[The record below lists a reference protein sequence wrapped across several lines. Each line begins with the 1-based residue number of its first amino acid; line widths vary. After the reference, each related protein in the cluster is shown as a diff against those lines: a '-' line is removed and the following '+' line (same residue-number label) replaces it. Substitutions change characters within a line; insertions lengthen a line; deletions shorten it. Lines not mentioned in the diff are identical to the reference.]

1 MVEWR
6 IFHKDVTSST
16 NDDAAKGSHGDV
28 FTAGFQTAGRGRGD
42 HVWEGEKNAALMM
55 SAVLATGGCS
65 PAYVATFPLVA
76 GLATMEGLRRLAGPA
91 LLLDIGIKWPNDVLC
106 GGRKVAGLLCRRE
119 DERIVAGIGVNV
131 KQKSFPKA
139 IAGRAGGDSR
149 SALAPLRRMASR
161 RCVGRHGTAARDHG
175 APRGGRSPQRLQD
188 KRSRDGRGAQSRR
201 RRRGRDI
208 PRRGARRRRR
218 ENLFRG
224 SDFLCRDLK
233 VAVCRFALFRHFWY
247 NIANGQPWPGA
258 PGRRPLKRTQKEFA

>member
-42 HVWEGEKNAALMM
+42 HAWEGEKNAALMM

-119 DERIVAGIGVNV
+119 DERIVVGIGVNV

-139 IAGRAGGDSR
+139 IAGRAVSLAMLGVDASIEDAREAILEALSPLYGEWLRAGASGGTELPCAIMER
-149 SALAPLRRMASR
+149 LA
-161 RCVGRHGTAARDHG
+161 AA
-175 APRGGRSPQRLQD
+175 
-188 KRSRDGRGAQSRR
+188 
-201 RRRGRDI
+201 
-208 PRRGARRRRR
+208 
-218 ENLFRG
+218 
-224 SDFLCRDLK
+224 DL
-233 VAVCRFALFRHFWY
+233 LE
-247 NIANGQPWPGA
+247 
-258 PGRRPLKRTQKEFA
+258 GRRISVVGTDVERRIVEGVAGGISPDGALVVDGEKIYSGEAVELLSK

>member
-55 SAVLATGGCS
+55 SAVLAVGGCS

-119 DERIVAGIGVNV
+119 DEKIVAGIGVNV
-131 KQKSFPKA
+131 KQRSFPRE
-139 IAGRAGGDSR
+139 IAGRAVSLAMLGVDASIEDAREAILEALSPLYAEWLRAGASGGTELPR
-149 SALAPLRRMASR
+149 EIMERLA
-161 RCVGRHGTAARDHG
+161 AA
-175 APRGGRSPQRLQD
+175 
-188 KRSRDGRGAQSRR
+188 
-201 RRRGRDI
+201 
-208 PRRGARRRRR
+208 
-218 ENLFRG
+218 
-224 SDFLCRDLK
+224 DLLK
-233 VAVCRFALFRHFWY
+233 
-247 NIANGQPWPGA
+247 
-258 PGRRPLKRTQKEFA
+258 GRRISVVGTDVERRIVEGVAGGISPDGALVVDGEKIYSGEAVNCPSIGESTV